1 MDIYDVIKKP
11 ILTEKSEALRSQKV
25 YLFEV
30 NVKANKKMVKE
41 AIKKIYKVE
50 PKKVNICYTPEKSK
64 RARFGMGHFSKK
76 KRAYVYLS
84 GKDSIEIFEGV

>member
-1 MDIYDVIKKP
+1 MNIYDIIKKP
-11 ILTEKSEALRSQKV
+11 ILTEKSETLRSQKV

-50 PKKVNICYTPEKSK
+50 PTKVNVCYSPEKSK
-64 RARFGMGHFSKK
+64 RARFGMGRVSKK

-84 GKDSIEIFEGV
+84 EKDNIEIFEGV